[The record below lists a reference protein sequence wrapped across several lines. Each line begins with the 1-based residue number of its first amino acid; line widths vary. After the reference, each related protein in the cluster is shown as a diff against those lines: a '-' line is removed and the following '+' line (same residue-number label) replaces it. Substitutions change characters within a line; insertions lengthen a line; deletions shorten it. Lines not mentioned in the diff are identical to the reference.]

1 MRPKKKKGLNKQEFQ
16 LIKRSL
22 NILKSE
28 IEPSETWTHNTN
40 LYPLLWQ
47 VKMPFEL
54 ELIGYQMW
62 NWDHV

>member
-1 MRPKKKKGLNKQEFQ
+1 MRPKKKGLNQQEFQ

-28 IEPSETWTHNTN
+28 IEPSESWTHNTS

-47 VKMPFEL
+47 VKVSFEL
-54 ELIGYQMW
+54 ELIGHQMW